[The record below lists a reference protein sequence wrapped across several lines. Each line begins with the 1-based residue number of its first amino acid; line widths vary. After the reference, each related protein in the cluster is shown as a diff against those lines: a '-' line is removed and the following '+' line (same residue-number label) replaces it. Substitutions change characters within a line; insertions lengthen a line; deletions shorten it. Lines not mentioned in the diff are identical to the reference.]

1 MHYAR
6 PSASI
11 TSPSSSRHSCTA
23 ISTQTITATSPS
35 PPHIQPSCS
44 IHCSSSFHTLIRH
57 SVHSML
63 HASSHRRHSVTS
75 TLQREALERCTSC
88 LALTH
93 INDAPSCLALTHIN
107 DAPSCLAL
115 THINDAQIHTRGMSN
130 ASLSRKPTQASAHAS
145 WKGTVEPG
153 VSIHGFVASEPNV
166 WRRAKL
172 SPDPAQMPNRLCQ
185 IKESQRKTPREVA
198 VRAD

>member
-1 MHYAR
+1 MHEL
-6 PSASI
+6 
-11 TSPSSSRHSCTA
+11 PSSQALRRRTSCLALT
-23 ISTQTITATSPS
+23 
-35 PPHIQPSCS
+35 HINDAP
-44 IHCSSSFHTLIRH
+44 
-57 SVHSML
+57 
-63 HASSHRRHSVTS
+63 
-75 TLQREALERCTSC
+75 SC

-153 VSIHGFVASEPNV
+153 VSIHGFVASEPNF